1 MSWTTVT
8 TVADL
13 VTRAAAEAPTA
24 EVVFPGDRATVS
36 ELDARAE
43 LVARALRAHGLRR
56 GEHVGLLATPSV
68 DYVALFVAAAKLGAV
83 PVPINVRFKGLELA
97 HVVPHADLAA
107 LFASGGEGQVVDY
120 AELVAPALATADRLR
135 QAVHLPIGERPGFCS
150 LDDFLARADRVP
162 AAEVRRE
169 QSLGRVRDL
178 GMIMYTSGT
187 TASPKGC
194 MLSGEAMVRQA
205 QNYVERFS
213 LGPDEAFWD
222 ALPLFHIG
230 GIIPLLACL
239 SAGARFVH
247 PGAFDP
253 GVALAQLVDERCTV
267 AMPVFDTI
275 WFAVLN
281 HPDFADADLGA
292 LRTLLLLGGPEALAR
307 AQSRIPHVAQV
318 SGSGATESCGNLALG
333 SHADSPERR
342 TTTCGRLMAGW
353 EVRIT
358 DLDTGADLEP
368 GRIGELLYRGIGRFE
383 GYYKDPELTAAVID
397 DDGWFH
403 SGDLA
408 SLDSDGYLAYGGR
421 HKDALKVGGEN
432 VSPLEIEDFLARHPA
447 VSIAQVVGVPDARYA
462 EVPAVYVE
470 LVPGAAVTAE
480 EIVELCIGEMA
491 TFKVPRYV
499 RFVTDW
505 PMSGT
510 KIEKRT
516 LRERLTAELATA
528 GITEA
533 PPVRARRPGGDDT
546 SGR

>member
-1 MSWTTVT
+1 VSWNTVT

-24 EVVFPGDRATVS
+24 ALVFPDERATVA
-36 ELDARAE
+36 ELDERAE
-43 LVARALRAHGLRR
+43 QFARALRAHGVRR
-56 GEHVGLLATPSV
+56 GDHVGLLAAPGV
-68 DYVALFVAAAKLGAV
+68 DYVAIFLGAAKLGAV
-83 PVPINVRFKGLELA
+83 PVPINARFKGLELA
-97 HVVPHADLAA
+97 HVVPHADLVA
-107 LFASGGEGQVVDY
+107 LFASGGDGEVVDY
-120 AELVAPALATADRLR
+120 AELVAPAVASAPALRL
-135 QAVHLPIGERPGFCS
+135 AVHLPAGDRPGFHS
-150 LDDFLARADRVP
+150 LDAFLDRARDVSP
-162 AAEVRRE
+162 EEVRHE

-187 TASPKGC
+187 TSSPKGC
-194 MLSGEAMVRQA
+194 MLTEEAMVRQA
-205 QNYVERFS
+205 FNYVERYA

-239 SAGARFVH
+239 SAGSRFVH

-253 GVALAQLVDERCTV
+253 GIALGQLVDERCTV

-281 HPDFADADLGA
+281 HPDFDADRLRA
-292 LRTLLLLGGPEALAR
+292 LRSLLFLGGPETLAQ
-307 AQSRIPHVAQV
+307 AQARIPHAAQV
-318 SGSGATESCGNLALG
+318 SGTGSTESCGNLALG
-333 SHADSPERR
+333 SHRDPPERR

-353 EVRIT
+353 EVRIV
-358 DLDTGADLEP
+358 DLETGADLPP
-368 GRIGELLYRGIGRFE
+368 GKTGELLFRGVGRFE
-383 GYYKDPELTAAVID
+383 GYYKDPELTAQVID
-397 DDGWFH
+397 AEGWFH

-408 SLDSDGYLAYGGR
+408 TIDRDGYVTYGGR

-447 VSIAQVVGVPDARYA
+447 VVIAQVVGVPDARYS
-462 EVPAVYVE
+462 EVPAVFVE
-470 LVPGAAVTAE
+470 LVPDASVTPE
-480 EIVELCIGEMA
+480 EIVEFCLDEMA

-499 RFVTDW
+499 RFVTEW

-516 LRERLTAELATA
+516 LRERLTAELSAA

-533 PPVRARRPGGDDT
+533 PPIRGT
-546 SGR
+546 SSRSTSA